1 MPMRQRLYIGR
12 SVISSPSRKI
22 PPPSGFSRPTIMW
35 KEVVFP
41 APLGPRRPTTSPR
54 WMSKLTVST
63 TRRGP
68 KRLSNPWA
76 IKPSMVGSRARE
88 GARHLR
94 SVALPA
100 VRGLGVEDG
109 FHALLVAA
117 LDDAPLLGQVDRDP
131 VARHDVVLLPHPG
144 GADEHHALLGVVVFG
159 PLRGADA
166 AVLRDDPD
174 VAHRDRPDDAVALR
188 VQVDLRP
195 VGVLDRLVLA
205 RHHVAGEDD
214 EAFLLHALHLVRVHG
229 DRLVLPVFLRLGR
242 GRVAPG
248 RGLLGLCGLGQGV
261 GGEQKSAPPN
271 EGSRQRHSEDARPP
285 HRDRSGGRSA
295 KVARRRPFTC
305 VRSSAIQAS
314 SPCPWMTAPSR
325 KIVTGSLVQTR
336 RSLACQ
342 RSVLVSSRSPSLP
355 VSTTF
360 LRISTSFVASW
371 RSPSSPVTVQVR
383 SGSSIVMVTFRRTV
397 LPSREK
403 TPAWRPPS
411 RHWSLPLCCSWRR
424 TSLMR

>member
-35 KEVVFP
+35 KEGVFP
-41 APLGPRRPTTSPR
+41 APFGPRRPTTSPR

-68 KRLSNPWA
+68 KRLSSPWA

-94 SVALPA
+94 PVAPA
-100 VRGLGVEDG
+100 LLRFRVEHG
-109 FHALLVAA
+109 FYALLVAA

-166 AVLRDDPD
+166 AVLGDDPD
-174 VAHRDRPDDAVALR
+174 VAHRDRPDDAITLR

-195 VGVLDRLVLA
+195 VGVLDRIVLA
-205 RHHVAGEDD
+205 RPHVAGEDD
-214 EAFLLHALHLVRVHG
+214 EAFLLHPLHLVRVHG
-229 DRLVLPVFLRLGR
+229 DRLVLLVFLRLGR

-261 GGEQKSAPPN
+261 GGGQKSAPPN
-271 EGSRQRHSEDARPP
+271 EGCRQRHSEDARHP
-285 HRDRSGGRSA
+285 HRDRPGGRSA

-325 KIVTGSLVQTR
+325 KIATGSVVQTR

-342 RSVLVSSRSPSLP
+342 RRGLVSSRSPSLP
-355 VSTTF
+355 VSTTT
-360 LRISTSFVASW
+360 LPTSTAFVASW

-383 SGSSIVMVTFRRTV
+383 SGSSIVTVTFRMTV
-397 LPSREK
+397 LPSRAK
-403 TPAWRPPS
+403 TSAWSATS
-411 RHWSLPLCCSWRR
+411 RHWSLALCCSWRR
-424 TSLMR
+424 TSLMRQ